1 MGLTDRLRKF
11 FRLAVIGIVFI
22 VLGGMLWCFSC
33 SHYKYSTWAGTYDSG
48 GVKGVCSFSDD
59 FMKQLDCYVNE
70 VWDVFND
77 KNLTSFFE
85 PEGGE
90 FYMLT
95 TRMRLKCTARSKS

>member
-1 MGLTDRLRKF
+1 MRLTDRLRKF

-70 VWDVFND
+70 AWDVFDD
-77 KNLTSFFE
+77 KNLASFSSRRVASS
-85 PEGGE
+85 
-90 FYMLT
+90 T
-95 TRMRLKCTARSKS
+95 C